1 MQRKPMG
8 VLVAAVLAAT
18 ASLLALVAPASADH
32 VDVVRPGESIQAA
45 VDAAEPGDKIFV
57 KRGRYAENVVITTDG
72 ITLKSRGA
80 KLVPPAEPAA
90 NACSFEE
97 PARDGICAIGDITFP
112 DDGPPTVNDPISD
125 VKIKGF
131 KVKGF
136 PGTGIIFLGA
146 EDPVVK
152 HNRTKDN
159 GEYGIARFFSTGGK
173 IVGNAASG
181 SEEAGI
187 YVGDSPDADV
197 LIARNHAF
205 DNGLFGFFLRDAA
218 NGRVVAN
225 HSYGNCVGAIVLNT
239 GPNIAGDWKFFGNR
253 VYDNDKF
260 CPANEEEGT
269 PAFSGIGIAIAN
281 ASNNKL
287 YGNVIKD
294 NNPSGEVPF
303 SGGVVVVDAGI
314 PGANPPS
321 GNVVKGNV
329 ILGNEPDIFW
339 DGSGEGNVIA
349 HNLCETSVPE
359 GLCERRHRGD
369 HHHHGD
375 KHHHGDHHHGDK
387 HHGDRD
393 HHGDKHHGGKD
404 HDHGD
409 RDHDRG
415 DRDHDHGDRD
425 HGDKDHHH
433 GDDDDR
439 DHGDKDH
446 DDDRDDDDRHHGDD
460 DRDHDHDDGHHD
472 DGDRHSH
479 H

>member
-1 MQRKPMG
+1 MHRKPMG
-8 VLVAAVLAAT
+8 VLLATVLAAV

-32 VDVVRPGESIQAA
+32 VSVVRPGESIQAA

-72 ITLKSRGA
+72 ITLKARGA
-80 KLVPPAEPAA
+80 KLVPPETPAV
-90 NACSFEE
+90 NACSFDE
-97 PARDGICAIGDITFP
+97 PARNGICAIGDVDFP
-112 DDGPPTVNDPISD
+112 DDGPPVVNDPVSD

-136 PGTGIIFLGA
+136 PGTGIVFLGA

-152 HNRTKDN
+152 HNRAKDN

-187 YVGDSPDADV
+187 YGDSPDADV

-218 NGRVVAN
+218 NGRVVGN
-225 HSYGNCVGAIVLNT
+225 HAYGNCVGAIVLNT
-239 GPNIAGDWKFFGNR
+239 GANIAGDWKFFGNR
-253 VYDNDKF
+253 FYENDRF
-260 CPANEEEGT
+260 CPADEEEGT
-269 PAFSGIGIAIAN
+269 PPLSGIGVAIVN
-281 ASNNKL
+281 ASNNRL
-287 YGNVIKD
+287 FGNVIKN
-294 NNPSGEVPF
+294 NNPSGDVPF
-303 SGGVVVVDAGI
+303 SGGVVIVDAGS
-314 PGANPPS
+314 GANPPS

-349 HNLCETSVPE
+349 HNLCRTSVPE

-369 HHHHGD
+369 HHGH
-375 KHHHGDHHHGDK
+375 K

-393 HHGDKHHGGKD
+393 HHGHKH
-404 HDHGD
+404 HGD
-409 RDHDRG
+409 RDHHG
-415 DRDHDHGDRD
+415 HEHHGDK
-425 HGDKDHHH
+425 HAGDKDHRGHH
-433 GDDDDR
+433 DRDKDHGRDHHDDRDDDDR

-446 DDDRDDDDRHHGDD
+446 GDRHHGDK
-460 DRDHDHDDGHHD
+460 DHDR
-472 DGDRHSH
+472 GDRKHYDD
-479 H
+479 

>member
-8 VLVAAVLAAT
+8 VLIAAVLAAL
-18 ASLLALVAPASADH
+18 ASLLAVVAPASADH
-32 VDVVRPGESIQAA
+32 VSVVRPGESIQAA

-72 ITLKSRGA
+72 ITLKARGA
-80 KLVPPAEPAA
+80 KLVPPANPTA
-90 NACSFEE
+90 NACSFGE
-97 PARDGICAIGDITFP
+97 PARDGICAIGDVTFP

-131 KVKGF
+131 KVQGF

-205 DNGLFGFFLRDAA
+205 DNHLFGFFLRDAA
-218 NGRVVAN
+218 NGRLVGN

-239 GPNIAGDWKFFGNR
+239 GANIAGDWHFFANH

-260 CPANEEEGT
+260 CEGDAEEGT
-269 PAFSGIGIAIAN
+269 PPLSGIGIAIAN
-281 ASNNKL
+281 ASDNRL
-287 YGNVIKD
+287 FGNVIKN
-294 NNPSGEVPF
+294 NNPSGDVPF
-303 SGGVVVVDAGI
+303 SGGVVVVDTGS
-314 PGANPPS
+314 PGANAPS

-349 HNLCETSVPE
+349 HNLCRTSIPD
-359 GLCERRHRGD
+359 GLCKSRHRGD
-369 HHHHGD
+369 HHHHGHKHHGDEGHGHKDHGD
-375 KHHHGDHHHGDK
+375 KHHGDKDHDDRDHGDK

-393 HHGDKHHGGKD
+393 DDRHHGDKHHDDRDDDRHGGDK
-404 HDHGD
+404 HHGD
-409 RDHDRG
+409 RHHGDKDHDRG
-415 DRDHDHGDRD
+415 DRRN
-425 HGDKDHHH
+425 
-433 GDDDDR
+433 
-439 DHGDKDH
+439 
-446 DDDRDDDDRHHGDD
+446 
-460 DRDHDHDDGHHD
+460 HHD
-472 DGDRHSH
+472 D
-479 H
+479 